1 MDYFACCTYITPAEV
16 VDFNADH
23 HYQVAAILPAMTIVT
38 LWVYLSKENKR
49 RDQLESDNQVNDTGV
64 VETVDADGTR
74 IAHVV
79 DNTQLDLTDRE
90 NLKLYVITRT
100 LVSKHLLIENSRYVL

>member
-1 MDYFACCTYITPAEV
+1 
-16 VDFNADH
+16 
-23 HYQVAAILPAMTIVT
+23 MTIVT

>member
-1 MDYFACCTYITPAEV
+1 LLYVHYLHLQTPTNH
-16 VDFNADH
+16 D
-23 HYQVAAILPAMTIVT
+23 YQVAAILPAITIVT
-38 LWVYLSKENKR
+38 LWVYLNKENKR
-49 RDQLESDNQVNDTGV
+49 RDQLESENQVNDTGV
-64 VETVDADGTR
+64 VETVDAEGTR
-74 IAHVV
+74 TAHVV